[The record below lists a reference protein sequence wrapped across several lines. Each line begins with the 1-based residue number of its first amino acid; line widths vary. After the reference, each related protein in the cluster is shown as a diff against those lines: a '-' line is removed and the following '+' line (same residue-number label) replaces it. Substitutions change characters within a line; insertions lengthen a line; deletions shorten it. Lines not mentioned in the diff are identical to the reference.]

1 MKPGV
6 AYRIISQELPPPTH
20 SYEFVLAGNGVFLRA
35 AKPGLFVQFPLA
47 HCSIRWLPS
56 IKPYFNMEAPRV
68 PRPLVEELLSA
79 AMAQTAEILFYL
91 NWEQDHW
98 QLSIPGQAQDEAH
111 VTPNE
116 IAGEQYRHA
125 LIECHSHGSMKAF
138 FSQQDNQDEQGFRLY
153 AVLGSIKEQPTLR
166 TRVGVFGYFWEIP
179 STDVFELGSGS

>member
-1 MKPGV
+1 MKPGI
-6 AYRIISQELPPPTH
+6 AYTIVNLELPLPTH

-47 HCSIRWLPS
+47 HCPVRGLPPLS
-56 IKPYFNMEAPRV
+56 PYFNMEAPRV
-68 PRPLVEELLSA
+68 PRLLVEELLSA

-91 NWEQDHW
+91 SWEQDHW
-98 QLSIPGQAQDEAH
+98 QLSIPGQAQDVAC

-166 TRVGVFGYFWEIP
+166 TRVGVFGYFWEVP
-179 STDVFELGSGS
+179 STDVFELESGS